1 MKRFYLFK
9 DGVQKGRMETR
20 AEALEMI
27 RLWQSRE
34 THSFLRAEFSI
45 IEGEEEIITGTAS
58 HPWAVNFPWPAMMGT
73 VCAALPSVAVP
84 LPGIWTMG

>member
-34 THSFLRAEFSI
+34 THPFLRAQFSI
-45 IEGEEEIITGTAS
+45 IEGMNARSDDRREHIGS
-58 HPWAVNFPWPAMMGT
+58 QNQPRDP
-73 VCAALPSVAVP
+73 
-84 LPGIWTMG
+84 

>member
-34 THSFLRAEFSI
+34 THSFLRPCF
-45 IEGEEEIITGTAS
+45 
-58 HPWAVNFPWPAMMGT
+58 H
-73 VCAALPSVAVP
+73 AARNR
-84 LPGIWTMG
+84 PGRKGAWSDKGGNTTDE

>member
-45 IEGEEEIITGTAS
+45 IEGEEEII
-58 HPWAVNFPWPAMMGT
+58 P
-73 VCAALPSVAVP
+73 
-84 LPGIWTMG
+84 

>member
-34 THSFLRAEFSI
+34 THSFLRSS
-45 IEGEEEIITGTAS
+45 AS
-58 HPWAVNFPWPAMMGT
+58 LRGRRRLSPIPPTRNR
-73 VCAALPSVAVP
+73 
-84 LPGIWTMG
+84 PGRKGAWSDKGGNTTDE